1 MSPYVHDAVVVG
13 DRRKYITALVILD
26 EDNLVAWAQAQR
38 VQFGAYAELAR
49 SDAVTKLIG
58 DEIETVNATLTH
70 VEAVK
75 QFRVLDRPLSRDEGE
90 LTPTLKVRRN
100 IVEKKYQTLIDA
112 MYR

>member
-1 MSPYVHDAVVVG
+1 MSPYIHDAVVIG
-13 DRRKYITALVILD
+13 DRRKYVTALIILD
-26 EDNLVAWAQAQR
+26 EDNLVAWAQAAR

-49 SDAVTKLIG
+49 SEAVTKLIG
-58 DEIETVNATLTH
+58 RELESVNGTLTH
-70 VEAVK
+70 VEAIK

-100 IVEKKYQTLIDA
+100 IVAKKYGTLIDA